1 MPFSRGL
8 KQELI
13 YLVISG
19 LAALIFLYLVR
30 PFGFSNLNDRLLV
43 TFGIVSIATGMLYV
57 LAAHLLY
64 RRYFPDR
71 SWTIGLEIIYS
82 LLFLLCIAIAILLF
96 AGYQHI
102 MTLNLKSFFLSLF
115 YTMVIGIIP
124 VSIRAI
130 MLRNWRLK
138 RELAEMHA
146 INRHLQ
152 NNKAV
157 SDQKIIEFP
166 ISRNESLAILN
177 QDLLYIESSENYV
190 NVAWIKDREIK
201 KQLVRMTMKQVV
213 GLINDP
219 LIVFCHRSY
228 IVNLRKAIRMN
239 SQNGRSSILLNDVP
253 GEIPVSETY
262 KKQVRRNLIGIQ
274 P

>member
-1 MPFSRGL
+1 
-8 KQELI
+8 
-13 YLVISG
+13 
-19 LAALIFLYLVR
+19 
-30 PFGFSNLNDRLLV
+30 
-43 TFGIVSIATGMLYV
+43 
-57 LAAHLLY
+57 
-64 RRYFPDR
+64 
-71 SWTIGLEIIYS
+71 
-82 LLFLLCIAIAILLF
+82 
-96 AGYQHI
+96 

-115 YTMVIGIIP
+115 YTIVIGIIP

-138 RELAEMHA
+138 RELAEMHS

-152 NNKAV
+152 TNKVV
-157 SDQKIIEFP
+157 SYQKIIEFP

-201 KQLVRMTMKQVV
+201 KQLVRMTMKQAIE
-213 GLINDP
+213 LINDP

-228 IVNLRKAIRMN
+228 IVNLRKATRMN
-239 SQNGRSSILLNDVP
+239 SQNGRSTILLNEVAA
-253 GEIPVSETY
+253 EIPVFYMT
-262 KKQVRRNLIGIQ
+262 RFI